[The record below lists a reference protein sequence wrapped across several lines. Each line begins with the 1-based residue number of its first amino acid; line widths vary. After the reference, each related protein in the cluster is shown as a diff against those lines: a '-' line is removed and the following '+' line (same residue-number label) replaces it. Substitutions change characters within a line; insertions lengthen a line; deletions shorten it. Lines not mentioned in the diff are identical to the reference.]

1 MMSDSMQNTLR
12 NVLMLI
18 VFVVATALV
27 IVGQKSIGA
36 AGLGLMLLGLAIL
49 IGLLWVYNR
58 KYK

>member
-1 MMSDSMQNTLR
+1 MSDSLRNTLR

-36 AGLGLMLLGLAIL
+36 AGLGLMLLGVAIL
-49 IGLLWVYNR
+49 IGLLWFYNR